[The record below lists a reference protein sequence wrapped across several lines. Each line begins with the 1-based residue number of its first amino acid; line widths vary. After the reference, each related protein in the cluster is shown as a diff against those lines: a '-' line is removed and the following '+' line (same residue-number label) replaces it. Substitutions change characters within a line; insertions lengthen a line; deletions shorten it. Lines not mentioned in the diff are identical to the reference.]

1 MALRKKAKTG
11 ARPGRPAIANRRLRL
26 QRTGLHEETT
36 GRLRGLIVRGD
47 LAPGETLVEAD
58 LSEALGISRTPLREA
73 LKILAS
79 EGLVELRLNRSAM
92 IAPMRKDEIDEL
104 FEAVSGI
111 ERVAAELAALRMTE
125 RDLEKLDHLQERME
139 HLHDSGKLR
148 DYFELNQQ
156 IHGFIVTCSRNRA
169 LKATHDWLLGR
180 AERARF
186 FALSSQER
194 WDESVQ
200 EHRALLAALKQR
212 DPERAG
218 RLLAQH
224 VVRTGI
230 VVREILNDRLE
241 GATQP
246 DDQAAVARSGGSTQ
260 QEERP

>member
-1 MALRKKAKTG
+1 MVQRKKTKLAV
-11 ARPGRPAIANRRLRL
+11 RRGRSAIASKLLRL
-26 QRTGLHEETT
+26 QRTGLHKETME
-36 GRLRGLIVRGD
+36 RLRNLIVRGD

-73 LKILAS
+73 LKLLAS

-92 IAPMRKDEIDEL
+92 IAPMRQEEVEEL

-111 ERVAAELAALRMTE
+111 ERVAAEHAALRMTE
-125 RDLEKLDHLQERME
+125 RDLEKLDQLQERME
-139 HLHDSGKLR
+139 RLHDSGKLR

-156 IHGFIVTCSRNRA
+156 IHSFIVACSRNRA

-200 EHRALLAALKQR
+200 EHRALLAALKER
-212 DPERAG
+212 DAERAG
-218 RLLAQH
+218 RLLAHH
-224 VVRTGI
+224 VIRTGV
-230 VVREILNDRLE
+230 VVREILDGRRDGVE
-241 GATQP
+241 QP
-246 DDQAAVARSGGSTQ
+246 V
-260 QEERP
+260 